1 MRRIPKLRTTL
12 LVTASMLFAH
22 SAASQDSFPSK
33 PIRLIVPYLAG
44 GSTDQFARP
53 IAQRLTK
60 ALGQPVIVENKP
72 GASGNIGAEFVA
84 RSSADGYTL
93 LFGTP
98 GPMGIN
104 RAVNKSGNFDPMKDF
119 APIANV
125 LVLQSIFAI
134 HPSQP
139 FRSLHELL
147 AYAKANP
154 GKLQYAATPGASPQF
169 AVELL
174 QVSAGVRLALIPYKG
189 DIAAVTDTM
198 AGHVPMTVV
207 NLPTALSQIKT
218 GKLRALA
225 VGSSQRS
232 PMFPEVPTVAE
243 AGVPNFAV
251 TAWGGVLAPAGTPK
265 EVVARLH
272 SEIMKILAMPDIK
285 EIWEVAGAEVPPP
298 ASAEEF
304 RLFLHSEAARW
315 EKLVRENNIK
325 VGE

>member
-1 MRRIPKLRTTL
+1 MRRIPKFRAAL
-12 LVTASMLFAH
+12 LAAASILFAQ
-22 SAASQDSFPSK
+22 SAAAQDSFPSK
-33 PIRLIVPYLAG
+33 PIKLIVPYLSG

-53 IAQRLTK
+53 IAQRLTQ

-84 RSSADGYTL
+84 RSPADGYTL

-104 RAVNKSGNFDPMKDF
+104 RAVNKGGNFDPLKDF
-119 APIANV
+119 APIAKV

-139 FRSLHELL
+139 FRSLNELL

-189 DIAAVTDTM
+189 DAAAVTDTM
-198 AGHVPMTVV
+198 AGHVPITVV

-218 GKLRALA
+218 GKLKALA

-232 PMFPEVPTVAE
+232 PMFPDVPTVAE

-251 TAWGGVLAPAGTPK
+251 TAWGGILAPAGTPK

-272 SEIMKILAMPDIK
+272 SEIMKIVVMPEIK
-285 EIWEVAGAEVPPP
+285 EIWKVAGAEVPPP
-298 ASAEEF
+298 APAEDF
-304 RLFLHSEAARW
+304 RHFLHSEATRW
-315 EKLVRENNIK
+315 EKLVHENNIT
-325 VGE
+325 VGN